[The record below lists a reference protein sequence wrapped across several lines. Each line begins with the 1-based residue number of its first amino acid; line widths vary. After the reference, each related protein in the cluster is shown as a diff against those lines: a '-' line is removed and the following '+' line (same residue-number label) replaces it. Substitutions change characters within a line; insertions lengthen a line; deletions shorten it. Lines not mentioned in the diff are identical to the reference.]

1 MVLKLSHGPP
11 LYKPPTRQALGG
23 ALLDANAST
32 YEEDLSERIEADA
45 VEEHGAAIVT
55 RRKQIT
61 PCSLAPRCVT
71 RCTRYSGCPAHHSLP
86 QFKPRFL
93 LV

>member
-1 MVLKLSHGPP
+1 LKLPHGPP

-45 VEEHGAAIVT
+45 VEECGAAIVT

-61 PCSLAPRCVT
+61 PCSLAPRPMCDEVHEIL
-71 RCTRYSGCPAHHSLP
+71 GLP
-86 QFKPRFL
+86 SPPQL
-93 LV
+93 TSI